1 MTNMAPVTV
10 TRYMIYLQLVII
22 IFGTK
27 FGFKISY
34 LASVMVMVSYLVK
47 FHEFPNTVEHVVVLG
62 SGAGHLLYDGG
73 HVTEDRGVQQG

>member
-10 TRYMIYLQLVII
+10 TRYMIYLQLLI
-22 IFGTK
+22 IFGKK
-27 FGFKISY
+27 FGLKISY

-62 SGAGHLLYDGG
+62 SGAGHLLYDGC
-73 HVTEDRGVQQG
+73 HVTEYRGVQQR